1 MEKTKNIRNRRK
13 TKILKYRCDIGKTT
27 VGSKIFAVDHIN
39 GHVRNARFMDTCYLV
54 LVAIAF
60 LSLNFNNGKVNR

>member
-1 MEKTKNIRNRRK
+1 M
-13 TKILKYRCDIGKTT
+13 

-54 LVAIAF
+54 LGAIAF